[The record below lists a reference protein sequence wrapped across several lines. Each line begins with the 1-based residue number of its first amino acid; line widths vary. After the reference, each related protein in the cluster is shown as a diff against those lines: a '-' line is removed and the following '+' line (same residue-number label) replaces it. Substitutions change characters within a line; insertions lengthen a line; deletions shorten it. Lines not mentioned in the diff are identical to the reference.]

1 MTNQINS
8 KRLFFASCI
17 ALIVTA
23 ISFALRARLET
34 VFGPDGYGLTQEQIG
49 WAFAPAFWGFTIAMF
64 IGGPFVDY
72 LGIKRILWAAFI
84 CHLIGITVTILAR
97 DFWTLFLGTLA
108 IGIGN
113 GMVEASLN
121 PMIASM
127 FPNKKAKMLNRFHVW
142 FPGGIVI
149 GAVLGYLIMDKL
161 NLDWQIYVAILF
173 IPLALYGILFFGQ
186 KIPVTE
192 RVEMGVSNKN
202 MWKAITTPLFLIMGF
217 LMLFTASTEL
227 GTNQRI
233 ESLLKGS
240 GVSALLV
247 LAFINGIM
255 AIGRSFA
262 GPILTKLSIRG
273 LLLSS
278 SVFAFLGLIWL
289 SYAQGFST
297 FIAAAV
303 FAIGIC
309 YFWPTMIAFV
319 SENIPESGALGLSL
333 MGGLGFLATAIV
345 LPIMG
350 KFMDLSGSG
359 SETLR
364 YMAILPAFLIIA
376 FGLLYIT
383 YKKKSKT

>member
-64 IGGPFVDY
+64 IGGPLVDY

-97 DFWTLFLGTLA
+97 D
-108 IGIGN
+108 
-113 GMVEASLN
+113 
-121 PMIASM
+121 
-127 FPNKKAKMLNRFHVW
+127 
-142 FPGGIVI
+142 
-149 GAVLGYLIMDKL
+149 
-161 NLDWQIYVAILF
+161 
-173 IPLALYGILFFGQ
+173 
-186 KIPVTE
+186 
-192 RVEMGVSNKN
+192 
-202 MWKAITTPLFLIMGF
+202 
-217 LMLFTASTEL
+217 
-227 GTNQRI
+227 
-233 ESLLKGS
+233 
-240 GVSALLV
+240 
-247 LAFINGIM
+247 
-255 AIGRSFA
+255 
-262 GPILTKLSIRG
+262 
-273 LLLSS
+273 
-278 SVFAFLGLIWL
+278 
-289 SYAQGFST
+289 
-297 FIAAAV
+297 
-303 FAIGIC
+303 
-309 YFWPTMIAFV
+309 FWPTMIAFV

-376 FGLLYIT
+376 FGLLYIKK
-383 YKKKSKT
+383 KKKS